1 MGPSSAARNAMVNA
15 ASVPAQNPILKR
27 TAQAAFEGAYF
38 LNFKAFARAPI
49 SSINQ
54 QSRLLQA
61 WRPMILMESCYPR
74 IYQQM
79 CY

>member
-38 LNFKAFARAPI
+38 LNFKALARAPI

-61 WRPMILMESCYPR
+61 RRLMMSVKSCPP
-74 IYQQM
+74 
-79 CY
+79 